1 MTRFVSPLLGNDTDS
16 GFVFNK
22 TMNILVTGGDIM
34 NIGDKIKECRLKK
47 NWTQEQLAK
56 LLNVSRSAVSGWEV
70 GRNYPDLVTIVSISD
85 LFDISLDKLLREDK
99 HMTKEVSKKIRR
111 NKYYKIALFVIA
123 IMFILYIG
131 YNQKL
136 RMDEEKY
143 RENLAHFGWSLDP
156 NQPDGNGYERIE
168 GDRSYWTYILPTGSI
183 GFPLEE
189 QKVNIITRKEPL
201 VINVHDEEKI
211 ELIIAKDNDPS
222 VLYSGT
228 VNVNKEVVITKMDSN
243 WSKEKQAFMKK
254 YIEQNK
260 KEYQVLITK
269 TIEKRNEI
277 VTKR

>member
-1 MTRFVSPLLGNDTDS
+1 
-16 GFVFNK
+16 
-22 TMNILVTGGDIM
+22 MNILVTGGDIV

-70 GRNYPDLVTIVSISD
+70 GRNYPDLDTIVSISD
-85 LFDISLDKLLREDK
+85 LFDISLDRLLREDK

-111 NKYYKIALFVIA
+111 NKYYKIALFVIV
-123 IMFILYIG
+123 IIFTLYIG

-136 RMDEEKY
+136 RMDEGKY
-143 RENLAHFGWSLDP
+143 RENLAHFDWSLDA
-156 NQPDGNGYERIE
+156 NQKDGNGYELTE
-168 GDRSYWTYILPTGSI
+168 GNINYWTYILPTGSI

-189 QKVNIITRKEPL
+189 QNVNIITRKELL
-201 VINVHDEEKI
+201 VLNVHDKVNI
-211 ELIIAKDNDPS
+211 ELVIAKDNDS
-222 VLYSGT
+222 TVLYSGT
-228 VNVNKEVVITKMDSN
+228 VNVNKDGTITKMDPD

-260 KEYQVLITK
+260 KEYQVLIAK

-277 VTKR
+277 ITKR